1 MDNRKN
7 NQTDYNN
14 DGRPIMENEQLAKGN
29 EAINLIDEAFD
40 WDKKNKYI
48 RRYSYIYIAFS
59 SIAYIFGFL
68 ENIFLFQTKHWLY
81 K

>member
-68 ENIFLFQTKHWLY
+68 ENIFLFQTKH
-81 K
+81 